1 MDTKKA
7 GQLLDRITALHKSL
21 TLVDDDDISSIERD
35 LMLSYLRRLYDLYHS
50 PAAEQPKSRVA
61 PKPTPP
67 APRPVPPVEPDPV
80 IAAPAPPPI
89 VPPPPSPAPPP
100 PPDAVPPPVVPVQEK
115 PRPAPVAPP
124 VPPAPVAK
132 KIPAKIAKL
141 FTQPEARELSER
153 LSRQPVKDLTRALT
167 INDRVQFSNVLFG
180 GNADLMNSVLK
191 RLNTYAD
198 FDTAKPDLVELADQF
213 DWSEG
218 ESAEVA
224 QNFIKLV
231 SRRYV

>member
-7 GQLLDRITALHKSL
+7 GQLLDRINALHKSL
-21 TLVDDDDISSIERD
+21 TLVYDEDMSSIERD
-35 LMLSYLRRLYDLYHS
+35 LMLSYLRRLYDLYHA
-50 PAAEQPKSRVA
+50 PAAVKVKASA
-61 PKPTPP
+61 PTPPPAPTPP
-67 APRPVPPVEPDPV
+67 APPKPTPVV
-80 IAAPAPPPI
+80 AT
-89 VPPPPSPAPPP
+89 PPPPSPPAPV
-100 PPDAVPPPVVPVQEK
+100 APVRQPE
-115 PRPAPVAPP
+115 PPAPVAPP
-124 VPPAPVAK
+124 AAVQPAPAPLAVTPPTK
-132 KIPAKIAKL
+132 KVPAKIAKL
-141 FTQPEARELSER
+141 FSQPEARELSER

-198 FDTAKPDLVELADQF
+198 LDEAKPDLVDLAEQF

-218 ESAEVA
+218 ESVEVA